1 MWALVSPQAN
11 ASLGTWE
18 AKYDLT
24 IPSLETPSTWV
35 LDSKVK
41 REITMG
47 LTCCYRKEL
56 VNYVQEENSRKLIES
71 RLKEKQKR
79 LRYTL
84 YEPYS
89 EEELYTFV
97 ALQLLDI
104 YTTHNALK
112 YNCVREV
119 NPVLGDSPTVAK
131 MFAVKTLVLIPA
143 IEADLK
149 NERLTRKTMRQVNG
163 IMFMVIANNNLVG
176 NRAKRNCL
184 KL

>member
-1 MWALVSPQAN
+1 M
-11 ASLGTWE
+11 
-18 AKYDLT
+18 
-24 IPSLETPSTWV
+24 
-35 LDSKVK
+35 
-41 REITMG
+41 
-47 LTCCYRKEL
+47 
-56 VNYVQEENSRKLIES
+56 IES